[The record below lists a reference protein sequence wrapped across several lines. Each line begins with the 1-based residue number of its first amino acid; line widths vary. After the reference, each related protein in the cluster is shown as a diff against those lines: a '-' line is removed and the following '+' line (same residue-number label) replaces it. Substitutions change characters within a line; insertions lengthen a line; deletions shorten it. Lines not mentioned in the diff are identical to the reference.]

1 MVKKH
6 KETPEEVKLKAKVE
20 ELENNYKRALADY
33 HNQERRFKE
42 NQSQVILMA
51 NASLIEK
58 VLVSLDTLQ
67 LAEKHLQD
75 KGLKMAIDQLLNT
88 LTQEGLEEIPTHD
101 AEFDPM
107 TMDCTEIV
115 PGKKDQV
122 VETVST
128 GYYLSGKVLRPAK
141 VKVGSGE

>member
-6 KETPEEVKLKAKVE
+6 KETPEEIKLKAKVD
-20 ELENNYKRALADY
+20 ELENNYKRVLADY

-58 VLVSLDTLQ
+58 ILVSLDVLK
-67 LAEKHLQD
+67 LAERHLQD

-88 LTQEGLEEIPTHD
+88 LTQEGLEEIPSND
-101 AEFDPM
+101 VEFDPM

-115 PGKKDQV
+115 PGKKNRV
-122 VETVST
+122 IETIST

>member
-6 KETPEEVKLKAKVE
+6 KETPEEIKFKAKVD
-20 ELENNYKRALADY
+20 ELENNYKRVLADY

-58 VLVSLDTLQ
+58 ILVSLDVLK
-67 LAEKHLQD
+67 LAERHLQD

-88 LTQEGLEEIPTHD
+88 LTQEGLEEIPSND
-101 AEFDPM
+101 VEFDPM

-115 PGKKDQV
+115 PGKKNRV
-122 VETVST
+122 IETIST